1 MTSARSADQ
10 IHAALSRQIVSGQLR
25 PGDPLAEIALA
36 ARFGVSRTPTRE
48 ALHRLAGEGLVER
61 GPRRA
66 FFVRRMSVEV
76 LRDLFEALGELE
88 ALCAS
93 LAAHRMTPIER
104 AALAAILAEGD
115 CLGADYATVNRRFH
129 DALRLGGQNAVLSGM
144 LEDLNRRSMPWR
156 SAQFE
161 AQPDRMDSSRAEH
174 RAIVQAVLAQD
185 GAQAAALMRAHM
197 ATSLGVVLEMLTRH
211 PDQTAAS
218 GARP

>member
-1 MTSARSADQ
+1 MTVARSADQ
-10 IHAALSRQIVSGQLR
+10 IHAALSRQIVAGQLR
-25 PGDPLAEIALA
+25 PGDPLAETALA

-48 ALHRLAGEGLVER
+48 ALHRLATEGLVER

-66 FFVRRMSVEV
+66 FLVRRMSPEV

-104 AALAAILAEGD
+104 AALEAILAEGED
-115 CLGADYATVNRRFH
+115 PEADYAAVNRRFH
-129 DALRLGGQNAVLSGM
+129 DALRSGGQNVVLSGM
-144 LEDLNRRSMPWR
+144 LDDLNRRSMPWR

-185 GAQAAALMRAHM
+185 GTQAAALMRAHM
-197 ATSLGVVLEMLTRH
+197 AASLGVVLEMLTRH
-211 PDQTAAS
+211 AEQEPTH
-218 GARP
+218 AR